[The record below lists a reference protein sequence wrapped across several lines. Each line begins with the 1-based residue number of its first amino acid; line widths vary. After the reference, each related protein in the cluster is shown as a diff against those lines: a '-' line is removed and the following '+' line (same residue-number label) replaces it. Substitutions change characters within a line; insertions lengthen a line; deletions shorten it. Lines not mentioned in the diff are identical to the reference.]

1 MKMIPGPVS
10 GLDLWT
16 EKPTKWGIAR
26 WVGLSDETI
35 RKSVKGPAPE
45 FLPISIIPRWKL
57 VSKQAETLKDN
68 SLI

>member
-1 MKMIPGPVS
+1 MQGQRSLPNG
-10 GLDLWT
+10 
-16 EKPTKWGIAR
+16 GIAR

-45 FLPISIIPRWKL
+45 FLSISITPRWKL
-57 VSKQAETLKDN
+57 VSKQAETLKDGN